1 MTTPL
6 LRRRPY
12 DNFGT
17 NTTSKHRLN
26 AAFNT
31 GNLITSGDYL
41 MLRGLTGLDRIDLNK
56 LSYGRAEYLF
66 PIDYNGTKL
75 GLNYANSIYKAGE
88 EYTILDI
95 HGKAHVAGIYLTH
108 PIIKTRKDT
117 LDIRFG
123 FDYKDVYDY
132 MLNNLRSED
141 NIRVF
146 NLGITYDLTDN
157 IQGRNIIN
165 LTYHQGVRNLLGGN
179 GKNDPD
185 ASRLNADG
193 AFAKYTADVIR
204 VQKLPGYNHL
214 MLKAS
219 GQLSEDALFVAEQ
232 FYIGGAGSVR
242 GFRPSSQSGD
252 SGYLGSAEL
261 HLSPIYPETKIGNQ
275 DSGQKLGDTIKLVL
289 FADHGGVY
297 KNNRQP
303 GENKDDYL
311 TSIGA
316 GIRLYYSKNFSF
328 RLDWAVPRIKDH
340 FNSKN
345 SETYAQAVF
354 SF

>member
-1 MTTPL
+1 
-6 LRRRPY
+6 
-12 DNFGT
+12 
-17 NTTSKHRLN
+17 
-26 AAFNT
+26 
-31 GNLITSGDYL
+31 

-179 GKNDPD
+179 EKTDPY